1 MGLASG
7 DRLASYTI
15 VGLLGRGGM
24 GEVYLAED
32 EVLKRRVAI
41 KLVHAEELSSDTARR
56 RLMNEARAAAR
67 LEHPHICPVFEVG
80 EHGQAPFIVMP
91 FIEGETLA
99 ARVRRT
105 RLSPDEAIA
114 IAIQLASALQEA
126 HDRGVVH
133 RDIKPQNIMLTAQG
147 HVKLMDFGLAKFTQS
162 AGTLVSGAETAT
174 LLTAPHTVA
183 GTASYMSPEQARGDR
198 LDARSDLFSLG
209 STLFE
214 VLSGRPPFVEPTV
227 TETIA
232 AVLLK
237 APPPIHTLV
246 DGIPEALERVIDK
259 CLEKD
264 LAKRYQTSAEIL
276 ADLRSMRAAN
286 PSAKAAPASRVG
298 VSRVRI
304 GIVAATLVSF
314 AALGYYAQLP
324 VPSHTRGSLAV
335 LPFAVATG
343 VADGEYLGDGLA
355 EGLITA
361 LARVPGLRVKSR
373 HLTFPHRGREAD
385 AQAVARALEVE
396 TILTGRI
403 TPRDDRLVVT
413 VELIDGANGNLL
425 WSEQV
430 DRPGSDIIGV
440 QEAIA
445 RGVSARLRPGL
456 SPQEQGRVS
465 RADTDDPEAY
475 RFYLRGRYHWSKLT
489 PDGWSKGIESFQQA
503 IDRDP
508 AYARAYAGLADCYNL
523 RGIFGL
529 LPARDAFPRAKQA
542 AARALEI
549 DPAMAE
555 AHTSLGLVSFYYDWN
570 WEVAD
575 RETRQATVSDPEYAY
590 GHNIRGV
597 FLAAMGRSDEALVEG
612 RRAEELEPLSTLHA
626 TNVGLMLYFAK
637 RFDEAVV
644 QFRRALELD
653 ANYFTAHFWMGN
665 VLAHLGR
672 HREALV
678 ALDQAHRLS
687 GGQPIVLAAEG
698 YVQGRSKNHVLARAY
713 VDKLETAA
721 SRQYVPAYFLAL
733 VHLGLDDR
741 NEAFRWLERAFE
753 ERSGWMARLKVE
765 PWMDELRG
773 DPRFAALMQRVSRTW

>member
-1 MGLASG
+1 MALASG
-7 DRLASYTI
+7 DRLGSYTI
-15 VGLLGRGGM
+15 IAPLARGGM
-24 GEVYLAED
+24 GEVYLAKD
-32 EVLKRRVAI
+32 EMLKRRVAI
-41 KLVHAEELSSDTARR
+41 KLVHAEEVSETARR
-56 RLMNEARAAAR
+56 RLLNEARAAAR
-67 LEHPHICPVFEVG
+67 LEHPHICPIFEVG

-91 FIEGETLA
+91 FIEGETLTA
-99 ARVRRT
+99 
-105 RLSPDEAIA
+105 RLSRSRLSSDEAID
-114 IAIQLASALQEA
+114 IAIQVASALQEA

-133 RDIKPQNIMLTAQG
+133 RDVKPQNIMLAAHG
-147 HVKLMDFGLAKFTQS
+147 HVKLMDFGLAKLTER
-162 AGTLVSGAETAT
+162 AATIVSGAETGT
-174 LLTAPHTVA
+174 QLTAPHTVL
-183 GTASYMSPEQARGDR
+183 GTASYMSPQQARGDS

-209 STLFE
+209 ATLFE
-214 VLSGRPPFVEPTV
+214 AVSGRPPFLEGTV

-246 DGIPEALERVIDK
+246 DGIPEAFARVIDR

-264 LAKRYQTSAEIL
+264 LTKRYQTSGALL
-276 ADLRSMRAAN
+276 ADLRAVRAAI

-298 VSRVRI
+298 LLRAGVA
-304 GIVAATLVSF
+304 IVAAAALVAI
-314 AALGYYAQLP
+314 AALGYYGRLP
-324 VPSHTRGSLAV
+324 DPSRARGSLAV
-335 LPFAVATG
+335 LPFSVASG
-343 VADGEYLGDGLA
+343 AADAEYLGDGLA

-361 LARVPGLRVKSR
+361 LARSPGLRVKSR
-373 HLTFPHRGREAD
+373 HLAFQHRGREAE
-385 AQAVARALEVE
+385 AQAVARALDVD

-403 TPRDDRLVVT
+403 VARNNRVVVT
-413 VELIDGANGNLL
+413 AELLDGADGSLL

-440 QEAIA
+440 QEAIS
-445 RGVSARLRPGL
+445 RGVSERLRPGL
-456 SPQEQGRVS
+456 SPQEQARVS
-465 RADTDDPEAY
+465 RRDTDDPEAY
-475 RFYLRGRYHWSKLT
+475 RLYLRGRYHWSKLT
-489 PDGWSKGIESFQQA
+489 PEGWSKGIESFQQA

-508 AYARAYAGLADCYNL
+508 AYARAHAGLADCYNL

-542 AARALEI
+542 ATRALEI
-549 DPAMAE
+549 APAMAE
-555 AHTSLGLVSFYYDWN
+555 AHTSLGLVAFYYDWN

-575 RETRQATVSDPEYAY
+575 RELRQAIEADPEYAY
-590 GHNIRGV
+590 GHNVRGI

-626 TNVGLMLYFAK
+626 TNAGLMLYFAR

-665 VLAHLGR
+665 ALAHSGR

-678 ALDQAHRLS
+678 ALEQADRLS

-698 YVQGRSKNHVLARAY
+698 YVHGSQRRELAREY
-713 VDKLETAA
+713 LDKVEAA
-721 SRQYVPAYFLAL
+721 ATRQYVPAYFRAL

-741 NEAFRWLERAFE
+741 DEAFRWLERAFE

-765 PWMDELRG
+765 PWMDGLRG
-773 DPRFAALMQRVSRTW
+773 DPRFTALMQRVSRTW